1 MATDDGQPLHL
12 TIEDLDRDG
21 ALLETIEAV
30 AGSTRADFLRRAAI
44 GSGALLT
51 ALAAPAATPAA
62 RGKAQD
68 TAILNYGLAFE
79 YLQSGFYTEAESLG
93 TVRAMSPERELW
105 ARTLG
110 AHERAHVRIIKD
122 VLGKKAVRRPFFNYR
137 GVTEDPE
144 HFTRTAVA
152 MEDLTVALLGG
163 QAPRVNDRGLRAAF
177 FSLLTVEA
185 RHAAWARRIVGVRPV
200 GSALDRPK
208 TLAAV
213 DRVVASTRFIVSRP
227 KTAKRASPR
236 FTG

>member
-1 MATDDGQPLHL
+1 
-12 TIEDLDRDG
+12 
-21 ALLETIEAV
+21 
-30 AGSTRADFLRRAAI
+30 
-44 GSGALLT
+44 
-51 ALAAPAATPAA
+51 
-62 RGKAQD
+62 AQD

-93 TVRAMSPERELW
+93 TVRAMSPERQQW

-110 AHERAHVRIIKD
+110 AHERAHVRIIKE
-122 VLGKKAVRRPFFNYR
+122 VLGKKAVKRPFFDYR
-137 GVTEDPE
+137 GVTEDAE

-163 QAPRVNDRGLRAAF
+163 QAPRVSDRGLRAAF

-213 DRVVASTRFIVSRP
+213 DRVVDSTRFIVSRP
-227 KTAKRASPR
+227 KTAGRRSPR